1 MKTNRTSI
9 VSTAIGCLFILSLA
23 SCLNQKQA
31 ALTPEQLLETY
42 KDSAFLAIDGDL
54 YNPELIWGEVHIY
67 LPAFNRL
74 FRHSRIENNQIVLDV
89 TSGKQVRISENI
101 FEYVRESFELQ
112 NKTARETKR
121 KIKRL
126 NSGYAWE
133 NQTKSKSLSK
143 TDSGIVLKRGEH
155 PQNFIKLSKLYNNI
169 PSGNHLSDYINFKYS
184 DMQGNGVGDVS
195 IYATM
200 NALEYLGKGFENY
213 FPSYYCCNA
222 CAYQSSFKC
231 EFNIVTDYSYNIYT
245 ENNIDVSYASIRN
258 PNRLPLVTIKHIK
271 LCTIFEEYYS

>member
-1 MKTNRTSI
+1 MKTNLTSI

-23 SCLNQKQA
+23 SCLNQQQA

-143 TDSGIVLKRGEH
+143 TDSGKHDTRS
-155 PQNFIKLSKLYNNI
+155 QNGFYLSEFRVHTTRKQDDAQ
-169 PSGNHLSDYINFKYS
+169 SDHTDELGLF
-184 DMQGNGVGDVS
+184 GV
-195 IYATM
+195 M
-200 NALEYLGKGFENY
+200 ELE
-213 FPSYYCCNA
+213 S
-222 CAYQSSFKC
+222 
-231 EFNIVTDYSYNIYT
+231 
-245 ENNIDVSYASIRN
+245 
-258 PNRLPLVTIKHIK
+258 
-271 LCTIFEEYYS
+271 